1 MLISNSSLFSHSLL
15 YLVHVEI
22 EKQIMRKNIRND
34 SLTFNDYKIDETAEV
49 KFNENNDKPNLHLS
63 LNFS

>member
-34 SLTFNDYKIDETAEV
+34 SLTFNDYKIDEI
-49 KFNENNDKPNLHLS
+49 NDNNDKLNLHLS

>member
-1 MLISNSSLFSHSLL
+1 MLISNFSLFSHSLL

-22 EKQIMRKNIRND
+22 EKQIMRKNIRNN
-34 SLTFNDYKIDETAEV
+34 SLTFNDYKIDE